1 MIFDAFVRPDGIAVA
16 YGDTEIEGLTVA
28 DARKL
33 AARIVMACDR
43 ADAAERAR
51 VTNERRQAAADL
63 FRQMWPDTFDSPSA
77 TLGPLVVAD
86 VRGDRPHVHIVNEMR
101 SCHIDHSE
109 VLTVPPTWLVEYAGR
124 KAHLW
129 RGGSKTACGE
139 HKRYTR
145 TTISHDTADRCPKCA
160 ALEAK

>member
-1 MIFDAFVRPDGIAVA
+1 MIDAFIRPDGIAVA
-16 YGDTEIEGLTVA
+16 YGDTEIEGIPVA

-33 AARIVMACDR
+33 AARIIMACDR

-51 VTNERRQAAADL
+51 VTNGRRQAAADL

-86 VRGDRPHVHIVNEMR
+86 VRGERPHVHIVNEMR
-101 SCHIDHSE
+101 SYHVDHSE
-109 VLTVPPTWLVEYAGR
+109 VLTAPPTWLVDASR
-124 KAHLW
+124 RMAHLW
-129 RGGSKTACGE
+129 RGGAKSACGE
-139 HKRYTR
+139 YKFRTR
-145 TTISHDTADRCPKCA
+145 TTIDHDKAPRCPKCA